1 MDVAEK
7 REQDVGEEK
16 RRKESLAGTENRVAV
31 DVAVKMNGGT
41 EKLIAGTSESRRR
54 CRREE
59 GMEGHRRG
67 REQGQGEEEY

>member
-1 MDVAEK
+1 M
-7 REQDVGEEK
+7 
-16 RRKESLAGTENRVAV
+16 AGAENRVAV